1 MVKSKEFSI
10 EACKA
15 YHLRCY
21 DAFGYEFWS
30 SAICARVIY
39 LMPIALDAVAVVG
52 QRRGQ
57 AFLDFFG
64 EVMTGV
70 RPKSDFAQP
79 LLLAEITIELVRQIV
94 IQYVLRYPP
103 AVPDIGQRIVDS
115 YAGKKTGKFA

>member
-1 MVKSKEFSI
+1 MIKANDLSI
-10 EACKA
+10 ESCRA

-30 SAICARVIY
+30 SSICAKLIY
-39 LMPIALDAVAVVG
+39 WMPVALDAITVVG

-70 RPKSDFAQP
+70 RPKSEFAQP
-79 LLLAEITIELVRQIV
+79 ALLMEITAEIVRQFF
-94 IQYVLRYPP
+94 IQYVLRYPST
-103 AVPDIGQRIVDS
+103 VPSIGEDIVNT
-115 YAGKKTGKFA
+115 YAGKKKGKFV